1 MLRSGPGM
9 LDLRDRGGGLGV
21 MFGTLGFRAER
32 MSVGMRRYGGSDGEW
47 TTMALTLQNMRRYC
61 YKFRPSFFSAGVYI

>member
-9 LDLRDRGGGLGV
+9 LDLRDRGGGRGV

-32 MSVGMRRYGGSDGEW
+32 MSVGMRRYGGSDGECG
-47 TTMALTLQNMRRYC
+47 RRW
-61 YKFRPSFFSAGVYI
+61 R